1 MLSGIVLLFDF
12 GRRDTLM
19 DDFLKDFGKVVEGS
33 SGALSF
39 GLIQCLVMAGAV
51 TSLSRQTGVQYW
63 LMLAAALVATV
74 GFFLCIF
81 SVARVIKEVSST
93 NKVRRLQLSIL
104 LYPAAI
110 GALLSAKVS
119 LISLLGK

>member
-1 MLSGIVLLFDF
+1 
-12 GRRDTLM
+12 
-19 DDFLKDFGKVVEGS
+19 
-33 SGALSF
+33 
-39 GLIQCLVMAGAV
+39 MAGAV

-63 LMLAAALVATV
+63 FMLAAALVATV

-81 SVARVIKEVSST
+81 SVARVIKDVAST

-119 LISLLGK
+119 LWLYFSPGVQDFVCGLEVHLSRSNSALLRDASS